1 MFEEKYQVV
10 LTGELDKG
18 LSQEQALAEFA
29 ALFKIDMAKAVHI
42 FKNTPIAVKKDLDE
56 KSAKK
61 FLQAIEKIGIGCE
74 SVSMSSQEPEESEAV
89 EPRSYTPTVV
99 NPIIDPEKY
108 LGLPYTIEGRPDYS
122 FLSVRIPAG
131 QTLKVESSAM
141 ATMDTHITMKTKM
154 KGGLGRFLTG
164 ENIFINEFTAESAP
178 GEIGIAPSTPGD
190 LFHQY
195 LDGETIY
202 LQNSAFVASTM
213 GVNVESKWQGMV
225 KGFFSGEKLFLI
237 RCSGVGDLWFNTYG
251 AMIEI
256 DVNEDYVVDTG
267 NIVAFTE
274 GLEYKISRVGGY
286 KSLFFSGEG
295 FVCRFQGK
303 GKVWIQTRSAAG
315 FAAWA
320 RYFRPAGG

>member
-1 MFEEKYQVV
+1 MSDEKYQIV
-10 LTGELDKG
+10 LTGELEKG
-18 LSQEQALAEFA
+18 LSQEQALSGFA

-56 KSAKK
+56 KTAKK
-61 FLQAIEKIGIGCE
+61 FVQAIKKIGIACE
-74 SVSMSSQEPEESEAV
+74 KINMIAASEENAMDDKAGT
-89 EPRSYTPTVV
+89 YTPTVV

-122 FLSVRIPAG
+122 FLNVRIPAD
-131 QTLKVESSAM
+131 QTLKVEASAM
-141 ATMDTHITMKTKM
+141 ATMDTHVAMKTKM

-164 ENIFINEFTAESAP
+164 ENIFINEFTAENAP

-237 RCSGVGDLWFNTYG
+237 RCSGMGDLWFNTYG

-274 GLEYKISRVGGY
+274 GLEYKVSRVGGY

-320 RYFRPAGG
+320 RYFRPAKG